1 MWSREYS
8 LQMMW
13 SPFLLLHHTRLY
25 CNIMARN
32 VQPIQWKKPTNFVNL
47 TKTSIF
53 LSKVIF
59 CTYPLKVIFSL
70 ESCFNW
76 IKEKASG
83 LIWIQNIRTLKVLSI
98 FVIWKSFRFV
108 HNNLRDVNHL
118 KIYVYFKR
126 YINRCIWSN
135 WLCGQQYYVNCS
147 RSSQITLCSWN
158 KTLRVL

>member
-1 MWSREYS
+1 MIVGKLASLVLFFWAYCVDDGCHGGLLSIIVTIIQLTVMWSREYS
-8 LQMMW
+8 LQMIRCGAY
-13 SPFLLLHHTRLY
+13 SCCCISLY
-25 CNIMARN
+25 CNIMTRN

-83 LIWIQNIRTLKVLSI
+83 LIWIQNIRTLKVLAYS
-98 FVIWKSFRFV
+98 SYE
-108 HNNLRDVNHL
+108 NL
-118 KIYVYFKR
+118 
-126 YINRCIWSN
+126 WSA
-135 WLCGQQYYVNCS
+135 QIE
-147 RSSQITLCSWN
+147 RSQSC
-158 KTLRVL
+158 